1 MVWVCIR
8 QMKFIHRAS
17 TVADRLKTKSVVVV
31 CRKVDQRCRSGFMV
45 LEGVDF
51 LLSIA
56 LEECTP
62 NLLYVL
68 AMNPELWDLAM
79 RLDS

>member
-8 QMKFIHRAS
+8 QMKFINKALM
-17 TVADRLKTKSVVVV
+17 VADRLKTKSVVVV

-45 LEGVDF
+45 LEGIDF
-51 LLSIA
+51 LLSIP
-56 LEECTP
+56 LEEHTP
-62 NLLYVL
+62 NLFFVE